1 MMMTENPDVAAALT
15 QAIPFN
21 NHVGLHI
28 NTARDGEATGELAV
42 RPDLHNH
49 IGTLHAAAQYALIE
63 ALSGAATASVLLAD
77 IARVTP
83 LVEAIEVRYLK
94 LLKGD
99 AHGRATMTTNLDGIQ
114 QALEK
119 DGRARFDVHV
129 VLTGSDGV
137 EATDAVAHWYVRINR

>member
-1 MMMTENPDVAAALT
+1 MTEQPSGATDYPATQDDDQKPDVAAALT

-28 NTARDGEATGELAV
+28 DTARDGDATGELAV

-63 ALSGAATASVLLAD
+63 ALSAATASVLLAD
-77 IARVTP
+77 IARFTP

-94 LLKGD
+94 LLRGTPT
-99 AHGRATMTTNLDGIQ
+99 AGPQ
-114 QALEK
+114 
-119 DGRARFDVHV
+119 
-129 VLTGSDGV
+129 
-137 EATDAVAHWYVRINR
+137 

>member
-1 MMMTENPDVAAALT
+1 MMMSEELDVAAALT

-21 NHVGLHI
+21 NHVGLRI
-28 NTARDGEATGELAV
+28 DTARDGEATGELAV

-49 IGTLHAAAQYALIE
+49 ISTLHAAAQYALIE

-99 AHGRATMTTNLDGIQ
+99 AHGRATMTTSLDGIHD
-114 QALEK
+114 ALEK
-119 DGRARFDVHV
+119 DGRARFDVRV

-137 EATDAVAHWYVRINR
+137 EATEAVAHWYARLNR